1 MSLIPKIADQPLMI
15 TPDYVDALASADID
29 TLEKKAK
36 NYVRQTSSQGI
47 TDEKIAII
55 PVSGPLSHKSD
66 FWSFLFGGTSYE
78 EIRQAFR
85 AALEDSRVETIVF
98 VIDSPGGEVAGLFD
112 LVDEIYSARGIKSIY
127 AVVNEMAYS
136 AAYAIASAASE
147 IYIPRTGGV
156 GSIGVIAIHIDQS
169 RYDENLGLKYTPIYS
184 GARKNDFSAHKPLS
198 DAAYDVVKAEIDEV
212 YTILID
218 TVARNRKMDPGKIRN
233 MEAGIYQGQKAVES
247 GLADGI
253 MSFDEVLKIKRGGNI
268 IMTLFEKLTEALKDA
283 KPDDIT
289 KAMGELGYVSK
300 EGMLSK
306 EEHEAALTE
315 KAKEFDAKLA
325 DAITTATAEGKDT
338 AKKEAI
344 AVLELCSVGS
354 MEKLGLQLVSD
365 GATVEDARKKILET
379 KAANSKDG
387 IISTVHPLKTGEIS
401 PLIADAERRAKEVE
415 ANGRTE

>member
-1 MSLIPKIADQPLMI
+1 MGLIPKIANQPLMI
-15 TPDYVDALASADID
+15 TLDYVDALASADID

-36 NYVRQTSSQGI
+36 NYVRQISRQGI
-47 TDEKIAII
+47 TDEKIAVI
-55 PVSGPLSHKSD
+55 PVSGPLSQKSD

-112 LVDEIYSARGIKSIY
+112 LVDEIYSARGVKSIY

-169 RYDENLGLKYTPIYS
+169 KYDENLGLKYTPIYS

-198 DAAYDVVKAEIDEV
+198 DAAYDVVKAEIEEV

-218 TVARNRKMDPGKIRN
+218 TVARNRKMDPQKIRN
-233 MEAGIYQGQKAVES
+233 MEAGIYQGVKAVEV

-253 MSFDEVLKIKRGGNI
+253 MSFDEVLKVKRGGKTT
-268 IMTLFEKLTEALKDA
+268 MTLFEMLTETLKDA
-283 KPDDIT
+283 KPNEIV
-289 KAMGELGYVSK
+289 KAMGELGYVLK
-300 EGMLSK
+300 EGVLSK
-306 EEHEAALTE
+306 EEHEAALG
-315 KAKEFDAKLA
+315 KQSKEFDAKLA
-325 DAITTATAEGKDT
+325 KTVETATVEGRDG
-338 AKKEAI
+338 AKKEI
-344 AVLELCSVGS
+344 ISVLELCSVGG

-365 GATVEDARKKILET
+365 GATEKDARKQILEA
-379 KAANSKDG
+379 KAEKSKDG
-387 IISTVHPLKTGEIS
+387 INSTINPLNTGEVS
-401 PLIADAERRAKEVE
+401 PLIADAERRAKEVK
-415 ANGRTE
+415 G